1 MPAGRDRPS
10 LGGATRPAFP
20 PLARWDAPHITKT
33 NASGPTE
40 PPEPRPPGSL
50 PERIIAA
57 GARTSIGGV
66 RRVAGTAGVEQAI
79 EEAVEDAVIRALE
92 SPATDRAIQKAL
104 VSQSTERRANEILES
119 EVVGKIIDRAIE
131 NALNSPETERR
142 INEILES
149 ELVDRVWD
157 RLLASDEV
165 QRLVE
170 RIAEAPEV
178 RAAITQ
184 QGLGLLDDVGRG
196 FAAVTRRIDD
206 WLEQRFRRLFRRALR
221 SDETDLAGPSSR
233 LIAVGIDIAIL
244 NGIAFIASSLG
255 ANFLE
260 GVIGAADALLLAIG
274 ISAWILAG
282 VSYLLIFW
290 VLAGQ
295 TPGMRFLG
303 LQLRSGD
310 RETLHLGQAIK
321 RIVGLILSIIPF
333 GLGFVP
339 ILTDERKRGWHD
351 KMARTEVF
359 FENLDRSAP
368 WSGGLEQEAGRNST
382 T

>member
-1 MPAGRDRPS
+1 M
-10 LGGATRPAFP
+10 
-20 PLARWDAPHITKT
+20 
-33 NASGPTE
+33 
-40 PPEPRPPGSL
+40 
-50 PERIIAA
+50 
-57 GARTSIGGV
+57 
-66 RRVAGTAGVEQAI
+66 
-79 EEAVEDAVIRALE
+79 EDAVVRALE
-92 SPATDRAIQKAL
+92 SPATDRAIRRAL
-104 VSQSTERRANEILES
+104 ASQSTERRANEVLES
-119 EVVGKIIDRAIE
+119 ELVGKVIDRAIE

-149 ELVDRVWD
+149 QLVDRVWE

-165 QRLVE
+165 QKLVE

-196 FAAVTRRIDD
+196 IASVTRRLDD
-206 WLEQRFRRLFRRALR
+206 WLEQRFRKLFRRAQR
-221 SDETDLAGPSSR
+221 TEETNLAGPSSR
-233 LIAVGIDIAIL
+233 LLAVGIDIAIL
-244 NGIAFIASSLG
+244 NGFAFIASSLG
-255 ANFLE
+255 ANL
-260 GVIGAADALLLAIG
+260 ISDITDAADAVLLVLG
-274 ISAWILAG
+274 ISAWTLAG
-282 VSYLLIFW
+282 ISYLLVFW
-290 VLAGQ
+290 IMAGQ
-295 TPGMRFLG
+295 TPGMRFIG

-310 RETLHLGQAIK
+310 ELRLGFRQSLK
-321 RIVGLILSIIPF
+321 RIVGLVLSIIPF

-368 WSGGLEQEAGRNST
+368 WSGGLEQQAARNST

>member
-1 MPAGRDRPS
+1 M
-10 LGGATRPAFP
+10 
-20 PLARWDAPHITKT
+20 
-33 NASGPTE
+33 
-40 PPEPRPPGSL
+40 
-50 PERIIAA
+50 
-57 GARTSIGGV
+57 
-66 RRVAGTAGVEQAI
+66 
-79 EEAVEDAVIRALE
+79 IRALD
-92 SPATDRAIQKAL
+92 SPATDRAI
-104 VSQSTERRANEILES
+104 
-119 EVVGKIIDRAIE
+119 DRAIQ
-131 NALNSPETERR
+131 NALDSPETERR
-142 INEILES
+142 VNEILDS
-149 ELVDRVWD
+149 ELVDRVWE
-157 RLLASDEV
+157 RLLASDEA
-165 QRLVE
+165 QKLVE

-184 QGLGLLDDVGRG
+184 QGIGLLDDVGRG
-196 FAAVTRRIDD
+196 IADVTRRFDD
-206 WLEQRFRRLFRRALR
+206 WLERRFRRLFRRAQR
-221 SDETDLAGPSSR
+221 SGETELAGPSSR
-233 LIAVGIDIAIL
+233 LLAVGIDIALL

-274 ISAWILAG
+274 ISAWIFAG
-282 VSYLLIFW
+282 ISYLMVFW

-310 RETLHLGQAIK
+310 KETLHLGQAFK
-321 RIVGLILSIIPF
+321 RLWGLILSIIPF

-339 ILTDERKRGWHD
+339 ILTDERRRGWHD

-368 WSGGLEQEAGRNST
+368 WSGGLEQDAVQKPT